1 MPERPPGGAVR
12 PHKCRPGSP
21 GRRDAVRSPGYEAG
35 RRRAIGVVAALPSTH
50 ARPRRWCDAG
60 PPGRNSVPAAQKAG
74 DEGVRNPR
82 SHKTQYP
89 ALSRKRPAGFNNPDG
104 QAGSPPP
111 QSPPNLKENRDRG
124 RWGHP
129 ENRAPPGCR
138 VRICAGT
145 TSRQSG
151 PPSTNADRAPPGER
165 DAVRSPG
172 YEAGRRRAIGVVA
185 ALPATHAR
193 PRRWCDAGP
202 PGRNSV
208 PAAQKA
214 GDEGVRNP
222 RSHKTQYPALSRK
235 RPAGFNNPDGQAG
248 SPPPQSPPNLKENR
262 DRGRWGPAEN
272 RAPPGC
278 RVRICAGT
286 TSRQSGPLRTN
297 ADRAP
302 PGERDAVRSPGY
314 EAGRRRA
321 IGVVAA
327 LPSTYARPRRWC
339 DAGPRSVRQKAGR
352 G

>member
-1 MPERPPGGAVR
+1 MVR
-12 PHKCRPGSP
+12 RG
-21 GRRDAVRSPGYEAG
+21 
-35 RRRAIGVVAALPSTH
+35 T
-50 ARPRRWCDAG
+50 
-60 PPGRNSVPAAQKAG
+60 PGRNSVTAAQKAG

-145 TSRQSG
+145 TSRRSG
-151 PPSTNADRAPPGER
+151 PLRTNANRAPPGR
-165 DAVRSPG
+165 ALRS
-172 YEAGRRRAIGVVA
+172 
-185 ALPATHAR
+185 ALPATRQAAGAPSARSQPSPLSHAR
-193 PRRWCDAGP
+193 PRRWCDAGT

-286 TSRQSGPLRTN
+286 TSRRSGPPGTN

-302 PGERDAVRSPGY
+302 PGRATRSALPATRQAAGVPSAWSQPSPPPTRDRADGATLGRRDANSVT
-314 EAGRRRA
+314 
-321 IGVVAA
+321 AA
-327 LPSTYARPRRWC
+327 
-339 DAGPRSVRQKAGR
+339 QKAGDEGSGTR
-352 G
+352 DPTRPNTPHSLGNARPASTTLTGRLEARPHNLRPT